1 MHVSI
6 VTIQKLSNRSSL
18 NTTSPNLNN
27 TLQLAHMSNIISPKT
42 SDING
47 TSLGLQDITV
57 HLQKHVSVLNATLLI
72 SIIVLLLLI
81 IRNHRSKLQRWETTI
96 CFNFANDNGIVSL
109 PWQTLPDTVD
119 KFKFSSKSFI
129 SKVSITG
136 FPIPKIQLSWKLKIK
151 HAHVNQPIS
160 LRKSKYITWLQYWRL
175 QKILKRTFLVIP
187 FLRQGN
193 RMLIDMNIDSM
204 FKVTC
209 INQPQDI
216 SVFQEDI
223 ELDEVVVPNDSDD
236 LNGN

>member
-1 MHVSI
+1 MLASRNLAIAVAL
-6 VTIQKLSNRSSL
+6 TPKTQAL
-18 NTTSPNLNN
+18 NS
-27 TLQLAHMSNIISPKT
+27 TLYLVYRTNKISPDT
-42 SDING
+42 SDITG

-57 HLQKHVSVLNATLLI
+57 HLQKHVSVLNAILLI

-109 PWQTLPDTVD
+109 PWQILPDTVD
-119 KFKFSSKSFI
+119 KFQFSSKNFI

-136 FPIPKIQLSWKLKIK
+136 FPIPKIQLSWKL
-151 HAHVNQPIS
+151 AQPMF
-160 LRKSKYITWLQYWRL
+160 LQKSNYINWLQYWRL

-187 FLRQGN
+187 FLMQGDK
-193 RMLIDMNIDSM
+193 MVIDMNIDSM

-209 INQPQDI
+209 ISQPPEI